1 MSVSKV
7 NVDSRDI
14 AENTQVVQL
23 YETMFD
29 VLKTPELIARDF
41 ARLSAG
47 TLGSLHLQGLI
58 SPARCAE
65 IMELADR
72 LQFDTYDEKRIY
84 PPVTKFG
91 PSAYDYY
98 LNGAFSPDYWEQAEQ
113 SDRLWRQIAGDDDP
127 VESILDRFRVA
138 LGTEVSRAQVGG
150 RPLFAGMLREFS
162 DGGRMHFDELARE
175 FPGILDDEPIVQFG
189 FNCHLSVPSSGGELT
204 VYRRRWRPDDDRF
217 RIGYGWD
224 EKIAEREPAATTRAL
239 VGDGVLFDSRNYH
252 SIAPC
257 GPGRRVTL
265 SFFVGVTLAGRVVVW
280 S

>member
-1 MSVSKV
+1 MTD
-7 NVDSRDI
+7 VDVDVRVI
-14 AENTQVVQL
+14 KENTQVVQT

-29 VLKTPELIARDF
+29 AAVTDGVHRNDLV
-41 ARLSAG
+41 RLASG
-47 TLGSLHLQGLI
+47 TLGILQIRDLL
-58 SPARCAE
+58 PADRCAE
-65 IMELADR
+65 IMEQTDR
-72 LQFDTYDEKRIY
+72 CEFDRYDERRIY
-84 PPVTKFG
+84 PPVSKFG

-98 LNGAFSPDYWEQAEQ
+98 LDHGFRPDYWLHAE
-113 SDRLWRQIAGDDDP
+113 STSRTWRAIVGDDDP
-127 VESILDRFRVA
+127 VETIMARLRDGM
-138 LGTEVSRAQVGG
+138 GTDVRRAEVGG

-175 FPGILDDEPIVQFG
+175 FPGVFDTEPIVQFG
-189 FNCHLSVPSSGGELT
+189 FNCHLSVPESGGALT
-204 VYRRRWRPDDDRF
+204 VYRRRWRPDDDHH

-224 EKIAEREPAATTRAL
+224 ERIAEREPKATARAG

-265 SFFVGVTLAGRVVVW
+265 SFFIGITLSGSLIIW